1 MLIYISIVFLIILLI
16 IINRPKNDNTIQN
29 LFEKLSKKNK
39 HTLQNIKKKCYY
51 TNNTIP
57 FKIRLETNYII
68 NLILSRINS
77 TYKTRYYFIEI
88 DNIIVKE
95 DNYGNKQYE
104 IKFLANNNIDCSGIR
119 FKLDVIVYV
128 KKTFFE

>member
-51 TNNTIP
+51 TNNTIQ
-57 FKIRLETNYII
+57 
-68 NLILSRINS
+68 LI
-77 TYKTRYYFIEI
+77 
-88 DNIIVKE
+88 
-95 DNYGNKQYE
+95 
-104 IKFLANNNIDCSGIR
+104 
-119 FKLDVIVYV
+119 
-128 KKTFFE
+128 